1 VLVIIDVS
9 HDLQTHLN
17 LRIDFTGS
25 FDRILNSMSS
35 GRTWR
40 IGGCRLS
47 SLVWNIFHRN
57 HRRERELGLKNVT
70 QA

>member
-1 VLVIIDVS
+1 MIIEDS

-40 IGGCRLS
+40 IGGCGLS

-57 HRRERELGLKNVT
+57 HRRGESWG
-70 QA
+70 